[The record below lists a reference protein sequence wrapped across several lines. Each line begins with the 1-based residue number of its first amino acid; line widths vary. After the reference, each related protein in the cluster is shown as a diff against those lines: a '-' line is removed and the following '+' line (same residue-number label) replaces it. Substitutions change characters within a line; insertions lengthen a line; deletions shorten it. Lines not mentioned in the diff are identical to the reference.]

1 MKVNILFTSI
11 GRRVELINY
20 WKKAYA
26 DLGINGQ
33 IFGTDIDPLA
43 AASNFVDSFHI
54 VPPSRHKDFIPSI
67 QSICK
72 QNDINLIFP
81 LNDNDLVPL
90 SLARSLLEQND
101 RIVVVSKSDSINM
114 TIDKWKTYEFSSSC
128 CWFFNSK

>member
-11 GRRVELINY
+11 GRRVELIKY

-33 IFGTDIDPLA
+33 VFGTDIDPLA

-72 QNDINLIFP
+72 ENEINLIFP
-81 LNDNDLVPL
+81 LNDNDLL
-90 SLARSLLEQND
+90 LISLNPD
-101 RIVVVSKSDSINM
+101 SDHEKIIKFVREKM
-114 TIDKWKTYEFSSSC
+114 GK
-128 CWFFNSK
+128 